1 MQNGNAVDAANYVW
15 SNHIMAAVMGR
26 IMAVDYGKKNIG
38 LAYCDELGITIRP
51 LPSLPNAGL
60 KDFIKKLQDTIQSLE
75 IRHLVLG
82 MPLNMDG
89 TQGDAFARMQQLL
102 ETLRGKLGIPLSGVD
117 ERLSTVEAA
126 EIWNGMGRK
135 QQKKYRTID
144 SLAAALIL
152 ERYLKETDS

>member
-1 MQNGNAVDAANYVW
+1 
-15 SNHIMAAVMGR
+15 MAATTGR

-38 LAYCDELGITIRP
+38 LAYCDELGITIQP

-60 KDFIKKLQDTIQSLE
+60 KEFIKRLQSAVQSLE

-89 TQGDAFARMQQLL
+89 TQGEAFARMQQIL
-102 ETLRGKLGIPLSGVD
+102 ETLRAKLTIPLSGVD

-126 EIWNGMGRK
+126 DIWNTMGRR

-152 ERYLKETDS
+152 ERYLKETES